1 MLRGPSSRSVTV
13 ELEENA
19 HKAAWRRAI
28 RDVASFGLTEQDIL
42 SGKAGHRSAATTFP
56 DAVSPVGSRV
66 RERSRGS
73 ASNGDG
79 LHAAAAQ
86 GSGRDPPARAQFRW
100 SSPAG

>member
-42 SGKAGHRSAATTFP
+42 SGKAGHRSACGCEKGA
-56 DAVSPVGSRV
+56 VGS
-66 RERSRGS
+66 
-73 ASNGDG
+73 ATNGDG

-100 SSPAG
+100 SSSAG